1 MAAPTAAALD
11 EKCEAKSAQLQIKVT
26 SDEAPE
32 AEQSHLK
39 VSLASEAVADPSRQ
53 TAAEV
58 GASKVDAQLENEN
71 ATIEGAPSATQAEAD
86 TAVMVPDLK
95 QAYERQNPLKL
106 GE

>member
-1 MAAPTAAALD
+1 MVAPTAAALD

-32 AEQSHLK
+32 ANQSHLK
-39 VSLASEAVADPSRQ
+39 VSLASEAVADPSGQ

-71 ATIEGAPSATQAEAD
+71 ASIEGAPSATQAEAD
-86 TAVMVPDLK
+86 TAVVVPDLK